1 MMLISFEKIFL
12 LNLSFKNEVPLANDK
27 ADIAPANGSNKL

>member
-12 LNLSFKNEVPLANDK
+12 FNLSFKNEVPLANDE
-27 ADIAPANGSNKL
+27 ADIAPVKRI